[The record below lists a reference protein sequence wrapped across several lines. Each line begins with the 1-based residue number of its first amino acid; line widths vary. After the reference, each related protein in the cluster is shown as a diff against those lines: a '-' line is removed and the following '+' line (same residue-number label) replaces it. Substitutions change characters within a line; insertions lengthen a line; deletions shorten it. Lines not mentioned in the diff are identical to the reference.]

1 MSVKETSVCVVDNS
15 GKIVREVKVASEPK
29 ALLAVL
35 KNPAYRFER
44 IGLEA
49 GPLSQWLYSA
59 VAGDADQKGQVAV
72 RLVDLRLRQLI
83 SLNRRRI
90 RHSDGRLLRIL
101 NRLNFVELQ
110 NARKGGCL
118 SKGGSKLA
126 NDTQAAVLDGSDPR
140 ASDWACDA
148 DQNRDLLTRWQSGI

>member
-1 MSVKETSVCVVDNS
+1 MSVKETSVCVVDDL

-83 SLNRRRI
+83 SLNRRRFGTVMVACCASSI
-90 RHSDGRLLRIL
+90 GLISS
-101 NRLNFVELQ
+101 NFRTRE
-110 NARKGGCL
+110 K
-118 SKGGSKLA
+118 
-126 NDTQAAVLDGSDPR
+126 AA
-140 ASDWACDA
+140 AS
-148 DQNRDLLTRWQSGI
+148 QRW